1 MNDFISREKAKEI
14 YLNSL
19 KRNSHIKTGAS
30 EIHDQEHLHILH
42 LLDKVS
48 SENVVYVVL
57 CKNCIH
63 RGIPIE
69 CPMCYEELV
78 DVWNDDEHD
87 VDFIKRDFS
96 TDNGFCD
103 NGEDKNGRCLY

>member
-1 MNDFISREKAKEI
+1 MSLIRREDLIAE
-14 YLNSL
+14 YD
-19 KRNSHIKTGAS
+19 RVHQGPPGGARKL
-30 EIHDQEHLHILH
+30 IC
-42 LLDKVS
+42 
-48 SENVVYVVL
+48 VVL

>member
-1 MNDFISREKAKEI
+1 MSLICKEDLI
-14 YLNSL
+14 AEYD
-19 KRNSHIKTGAS
+19 RVHQGPPGGARKLMIDAP
-30 EIHDQEHLHILH
+30 EIDAVEI
-42 LLDKVS
+42 VR
-48 SENVVYVVL
+48 

-63 RGIPIE
+63 RGMTIE

-96 TDNGFCD
+96 IDNGFCD
-103 NGEDKNGRCLY
+103 NGEDKNGRTAR

>member
-1 MNDFISREKAKEI
+1 MSLICKEDLI
-14 YLNSL
+14 AEYD
-19 KRNSHIKTGAS
+19 RVHQGPPGGARKLMVDAP
-30 EIHDQEHLHILH
+30 EIDAVEI
-42 LLDKVS
+42 VRC
-48 SENVVYVVL
+48 E
-57 CKNCIH
+57 NCIH
-63 RGIPIE
+63 RGIPIK
-69 CPMCYEELV
+69 CPMCYEALV